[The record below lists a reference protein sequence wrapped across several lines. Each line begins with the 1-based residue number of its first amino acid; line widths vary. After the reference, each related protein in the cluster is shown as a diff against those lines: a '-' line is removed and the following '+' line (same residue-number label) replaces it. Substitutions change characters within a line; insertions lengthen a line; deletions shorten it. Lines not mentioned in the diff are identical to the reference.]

1 MKRSQ
6 YNFSIPNKY
15 VLIVLTVVCFGLLGV
30 SSLKSEALQPV
41 KNAVAYIMVPIQKG
55 LNHTGAYLNDK
66 TSKFKEMKSALSEN
80 ELLKQRVETLT
91 EENNRLSLEKYE
103 LERLRELYQLDQA
116 YLEYNKVG
124 ARVIAK
130 DSGNW
135 FHIFRID
142 KGADDGIQ
150 VDNNVIS
157 GGGLVGIVIDVGPNY
172 ATVRSIIDD
181 SSNVSAMAASNSA
194 VCFVSGDLTLFEEGY
209 LRLGYIDKNDEIPDD
224 ERIITSDTS
233 EKFLPG
239 LLIGYARGVEVD
251 SNNVTKSG
259 YLVPV
264 VNFSKLHEV
273 LVITDLKET
282 GEPRK

>member
-15 VLIVLTVVCFGLLGV
+15 VLIVLTVICFGLLGI
-30 SSLKSEALQPV
+30 SSLKSEVLQPA
-41 KNAVAYIMVPIQKG
+41 KNVVGYVLVPVQKG
-55 LNHTGAYLNDK
+55 LNHTGTYLNEK
-66 TSKFKEMKSALSEN
+66 TSKFKEMWSALNEN
-80 ELLKQRVETLT
+80 EVLKQKIETLT
-91 EENNRLSLEKYE
+91 EENNRLNQEKYE

-116 YLEYNKVG
+116 YLDYNKVG

-135 FHIFRID
+135 FHVFRID
-142 KGADDGIQ
+142 KGANDGIR
-150 VDNNVIS
+150 VDNNVMS

-181 SSNVSAMAASNSA
+181 ASNVSAMAISTSA
-194 VCFVSGDLTLFEEGY
+194 GCFVLGDLTLFEDGY
-209 LRLGYIDKNDEIPDD
+209 LKLGYIDKNDDVPDD
-224 ERIITSDTS
+224 ERIVTSNIS

-239 LLIGYARGVEVD
+239 LLIGYAKNVEVD

-259 YLVPV
+259 LIVPAA
-264 VNFSKLHEV
+264 NFSHLHEV

-282 GEPRK
+282 GETRK